1 MEQILRSV
9 PSERSVPG
17 LKPRPT
23 LPAPCRVSDQVP
35 GGFPGHV
42 PGPVGGP
49 VEASRP
55 IRIAIIDPYPL
66 FRLGVVQSIARCK
79 DLLVVG
85 EGATLGDARRIAREA
100 SPDIL
105 IFDISM
111 PDGSAEVAQA
121 IARACGGCKLA
132 VLTSLETSLSVS
144 KALTA
149 GVKGYILKGISGF
162 ELASVIRLIHA
173 GQPFVSPE
181 LAFRLLADANGA
193 AGMPKPER
201 NPRVSLNY
209 REQQLLDHFLQGLTN
224 KEIATHLNLRVGT
237 VKHYATQ
244 LFKKMQVRNRLEA
257 IVATQQMSCG

>member
-9 PSERSVPG
+9 LPASSVPG
-17 LKPRPT
+17 SKPRPS
-23 LPAPCRVSDQVP
+23 LPAACGVSDQVC
-35 GGFPGHV
+35 
-42 PGPVGGP
+42 GPVGGP
-49 VEASRP
+49 VEAASRP
-55 IRIAIIDPYPL
+55 IRVAIIDPYPL

-132 VLTSLETSLSVS
+132 VLTSLETPLSVS

-149 GVKGYILKGISGF
+149 GVKGYILKGISGL

-181 LAFRLLADANGA
+181 LAFRLLADANGTPGVA
-193 AGMPKPER
+193 KPER
-201 NPRVSLNY
+201 KAAVSLNY

-224 KEIATHLNLRVGT
+224 KEIAKHLNLRVGT

-244 LFKKMQVRNRLEA
+244 LFRKMQVRNRLEA
-257 IVATQQMSCG
+257 IVATQRMSCG